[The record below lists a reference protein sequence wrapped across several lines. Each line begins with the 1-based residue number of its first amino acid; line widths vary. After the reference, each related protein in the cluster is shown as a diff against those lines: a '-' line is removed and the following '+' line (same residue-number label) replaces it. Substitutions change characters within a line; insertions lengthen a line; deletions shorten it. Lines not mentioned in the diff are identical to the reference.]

1 MIKKFDKKDEESGRR
16 SLLGLE
22 PWLGEKCLSCKE
34 GNSRQL
40 EVRHRL
46 SPFCGWQ
53 VFVEMRDGDAGG
65 GNGEHF
71 GTTEAT
77 EAFFAMTRLF
87 QSNDQTLRRMCY
99 LTIKEMANISED
111 VIIVTSSLTKD
122 MTGKEDVYRGPAIRA
137 LCRITD
143 GTMLQAIERYMKQAI
158 VDKVPS
164 VSSSALVSSL
174 VSEESVF
181 LLPGWVNETQGLA
194 FLILGSYF
202 QHMMKIN
209 YDVVKRWINE
219 AQEAASSDNVMVQYH
234 ALGLLYHL
242 RKNDRLAVSKMLN
255 KFTKCGLKSQF
266 AYCMLIRIASRL
278 LKESEEGHDNP
289 LFDFIESCLRN
300 KHEMVIYEAASAII
314 HLPNCTA
321 RELAPAVSVLQ
332 LFCSSPKPVLRYAAV
347 RTLNKVAM
355 KHPSAVTAC
364 NLDLENLI
372 TDSNR
377 SIATLAIT
385 TLLKTGSESSVDRLM
400 KQISSFVSEIS
411 DEFKVVVVQAISA
424 LCQKYPRKHSVM
436 MTFLSNMLR
445 DDGGF
450 EYKRAIVDCIISIIE
465 ENPESKES
473 GLAHL
478 CEFIEDCEHT
488 VLATKILH
496 LLGKEGPRTPS
507 PSKYIRFIFNRV
519 VLENEAVRAAA
530 VSALAKFG
538 AQNENLLPSVLVLLQ
553 RCMMDSDDEVR
564 DRATFY
570 LNVLQQRQLAL
581 NAAYIFNGLAVSIPG
596 MEKALH
602 QYTLEPLE
610 KPFDMKSVPL
620 ATAPVFEQKTEIAMV
635 VNKPERV
642 APSRQD
648 IFQEQ
653 LAAIP
658 EFKNLGPLF
667 KSSEPVQLTEAE
679 TEYFVRCIK
688 HVFSN
693 HIVFQF
699 DCTNTLNDQLLERVM
714 VQIEPSEAYSVLRCI
729 PAPSLPYNQPG
740 MCYTLVRLPVDD
752 PTAVAC
758 TFSCTMKFTVRDCDP
773 NTGMPDDDGYDDEYV
788 LEDLEVTLS
797 DHIQKVLKPNFA
809 AAWEEVGDDYEKEET
824 FALSSIKTLDEA
836 VNNIV
841 KFLGMQP
848 CERSDKVPENKNSHT
863 LYLAGVYRGGLD
875 VLVRS
880 RLALGDGVTMQVTVR
895 SREETPVDVILA
907 SVG

>member
-1 MIKKFDKKDEESGRR
+1 MIKKFDKKDEESGSGSNPFQHLEKSAVLQEARIFNETPINPRR
-16 SLLGLE
+16 CLHILTKIIYLL
-22 PWLGEKCLSCKE
+22 
-34 GNSRQL
+34 NQ
-40 EVRHRL
+40 
-46 SPFCGWQ
+46 
-53 VFVEMRDGDAGG
+53 
-65 GNGEHF
+65 GEHF

-143 GTMLQAIERYMKQAI
+143 
-158 VDKVPS
+158 
-164 VSSSALVSSL
+164 VSAPLPY
-174 VSEESVF
+174 F
-181 LLPGWVNETQGLA
+181 LLCPVSPALLPSTCH
-194 FLILGSYF
+194 LI
-202 QHMMKIN
+202 
-209 YDVVKRWINE
+209 YDVVKRWVNE
-219 AQEAASSDNVMVQYH
+219 AQEAASSDNIMVQYH

-242 RKNDRLAVSKMLN
+242 RKNDRLAVTKMLN
-255 KFTKCGLKSQF
+255 KFTKSGLKSPF
-266 AYCMLIRIASRL
+266 AYCMLIRIASKL
-278 LKESEEGHDNP
+278 LDETEGGADSPLMNFLP

-300 KHEMVIYEAASAII
+300 KNEMVVYEAASAIV
-314 HLPNCTA
+314 HMPNCTA

-332 LFCSSPKPVLRYAAV
+332 LFCSSPKAALRYAAV

-436 MTFLSNMLR
+436 MNFLSNMLR

-465 ENPESKES
+465 ENPESKET

-496 LLGKEGPRTPS
+496 LLGKEGPRTPQ

-519 VLENEAVRAAA
+519 VLESEAVRAAA

-538 AQNENLLPSVLVLLQ
+538 AQNDDLLPSVLVLMQ

-570 LNVLQQRQLAL
+570 MNVLQQKQKAL
-581 NAAYIFNGLAVSIPG
+581 NAAYIFNGLSVSIPG
-596 MEKALH
+596 LEKSLH
-602 QYTLEPLE
+602 QYTLEPTE

-620 ATAPVFEQKTEIAMV
+620 ATTPITDHKSGTTTYS
-635 VNKPERV
+635 KLPDKLT
-642 APSRQD
+642 PSRQD
-648 IFQEQ
+648 IYQEQ

-658 EFKNLGPLF
+658 DFQGLGPLF
-667 KSSEPVQLTEAE
+667 KSSEQVQLTEAE
-679 TEYFVRCIK
+679 TEYVVRCVK
-688 HVFSN
+688 HTFAG
-693 HIVFQF
+693 HMVFQF
-699 DCTNTLNDQLLERVM
+699 DCTNTLNDQLLQKVV
-714 VQIEPSEAYSVLRCI
+714 VQMEPSESYEVVTYI
-729 PAPSLPYNQPG
+729 PASSLPYSQPG
-740 MCYTLVRLPVDD
+740 SCYTLVRLPEDD
-752 PTAVAC
+752 PTAVSC
-758 TFSCTMKFTVRDCDP
+758 TFSCTMKYLVKDCDP
-773 NTGMPDDDGYDDEYV
+773 NTGEPDDDGYDDEYV
-788 LEDLEVTLS
+788 LEDLEVTVA
-797 DHIQKVLKPNFA
+797 DHIQKVLKANFG
-809 AAWEEVGDDYEKEET
+809 AAWEEVGDEFEKEET
-824 FALSSIKTLDEA
+824 FALASVRTLDEA
-836 VNNIV
+836 VGNIIS
-841 KFLGMQP
+841 FLGMQP
-848 CERSDKVPENKNSHT
+848 CERSDKVPENKNSHV
-863 LYLAGVYRGGLD
+863 LFLAGVFRGGHD
-875 VLVRS
+875 MLVRA
-880 RLALGDGVTMQVTVR
+880 RLALADGVTMQVTVR
-895 SREETPVDVILA
+895 SGEETVVDVILA

>member
-1 MIKKFDKKDEESGRR
+1 MIKKFDKKDEESGSGSNPFQHLEKSAVLQEARIFNETPINPRR
-16 SLLGLE
+16 CLHILTKILYLL
-22 PWLGEKCLSCKE
+22 
-34 GNSRQL
+34 NQ
-40 EVRHRL
+40 
-46 SPFCGWQ
+46 
-53 VFVEMRDGDAGG
+53 
-65 GNGEHF
+65 GEHF

-174 VSEESVF
+174 
-181 LLPGWVNETQGLA
+181 
-194 FLILGSYF
+194 
-202 QHMMKIN
+202 HMMKIS

-219 AQEAASSDNVMVQYH
+219 AQEAASSDNVMVQ
-234 ALGLLYHL
+234 
-242 RKNDRLAVSKMLN
+242 
-255 KFTKCGLKSQF
+255 
-266 AYCMLIRIASRL
+266 
-278 LKESEEGHDNP
+278 
-289 LFDFIESCLRN
+289 
-300 KHEMVIYEAASAII
+300 
-314 HLPNCTA
+314 
-321 RELAPAVSVLQ
+321 
-332 LFCSSPKPVLRYAAV
+332 
-347 RTLNKVAM
+347 VAM

-496 LLGKEGPRTPS
+496 LLGEEGPRTPS

-538 AQNENLLPSVLVLLQ
+538 AQNENLLPSILVLLQ

-570 LNVLQQRQLAL
+570 LNVLQQRQIAL
-581 NAAYIFNGLAVSIPG
+581 NAAYIFNGLTVSVPG

-602 QYTLEPLE
+602 QYTLEPSD
-610 KPFDMKSVPL
+610 KPFDMKTVPL
-620 ATAPVFEQKTEIAMV
+620 ATAPIFEQKAEIPLV
-635 VNKPERV
+635 TSKPEKV

-648 IFQEQ
+648 IFQ
-653 LAAIP
+653 
-658 EFKNLGPLF
+658 
-667 KSSEPVQLTEAE
+667 
-679 TEYFVRCIK
+679 
-688 HVFSN
+688 
-693 HIVFQF
+693 
-699 DCTNTLNDQLLERVM
+699 
-714 VQIEPSEAYSVLRCI
+714 
-729 PAPSLPYNQPG
+729 
-740 MCYTLVRLPVDD
+740 
-752 PTAVAC
+752 VAC
-758 TFSCTMKFTVRDCDP
+758 TFSCTMRFTVRDCDP
-773 NTGMPDDDGYDDEYV
+773 NTGVPEEDGYDDEYV
-788 LEDLEVTLS
+788 LEDLEVTVS

-809 AAWEEVGDDYEKEET
+809 AAWEEVGDDFEKEET

-836 VNNIV
+836 VNNII

-863 LYLAGVYRGGLD
+863 LYLAGVYRGGCD

-895 SREETPVDVILA
+895 SKEETPVDVILA

>member
-1 MIKKFDKKDEESGRR
+1 MIKKFDKKDEESGSGSNPFQHLEKSAVLQEARIFNETPINPRR
-16 SLLGLE
+16 CLHILTKIIYLL
-22 PWLGEKCLSCKE
+22 
-34 GNSRQL
+34 NQ
-40 EVRHRL
+40 
-46 SPFCGWQ
+46 
-53 VFVEMRDGDAGG
+53 
-65 GNGEHF
+65 GEHF

-143 GTMLQAIERYMKQAI
+143 TTMLQAIERYMKQAI

-174 VSEESVF
+174 
-181 LLPGWVNETQGLA
+181 
-194 FLILGSYF
+194 
-202 QHMMKIN
+202 HMVKMS
-209 YDVVKRWINE
+209 YDVVKRWVNE
-219 AQEAASSDNVMVQYH
+219 AQEAASSDNIMVQYH

-242 RKNDRLAVSKMLN
+242 RKNDRLAVTKMLN
-255 KFTKCGLKSQF
+255 KFTKSGLKSPF
-266 AYCMLIRIASRL
+266 AYCMLIRIASKL
-278 LKESEEGHDNP
+278 LDETEGGHDSP

-300 KHEMVIYEAASAII
+300 KNEMVVYEAASAIV
-314 HLPNCTA
+314 HMPNCTA

-332 LFCSSPKPVLRYAAV
+332 LFCSSPKAALRYAAV

-436 MTFLSNMLR
+436 MNFLSNMLR

-465 ENPESKES
+465 ENPESKET

-496 LLGKEGPRTPS
+496 LLGKEGPRTPQ

-519 VLENEAVRAAA
+519 VLESEAVRMLIFNIHAET
-530 VSALAKFG
+530 LIIP
-538 AQNENLLPSVLVLLQ
+538 LTSVCSY

-570 LNVLQQRQLAL
+570 MNVLQQKQKAL
-581 NAAYIFNGLAVSIPG
+581 NAAYIFNGLSVSIPG
-596 MEKALH
+596 LEKSLH
-602 QYTLEPLE
+602 QYTLEPSE

-620 ATAPVFEQKTEIAMV
+620 VTTPITEQKTEIAPV
-635 VNKPERV
+635 ATSKLPEKL

-648 IFQEQ
+648 IYQEQ
-653 LAAIP
+653 LASIP
-658 EFKNLGPLF
+658 EFQGLGPLF

-679 TEYFVRCIK
+679 TEYVVRCVK
-688 HVFSN
+688 HTFAR
-693 HIVFQF
+693 HMVFQF
-699 DCTNTLNDQLLERVM
+699 DCTNTLNDQLLQKVI
-714 VQIEPSEAYSVLRCI
+714 VQMEPSESYEVIHYI
-729 PAPSLPYNQPG
+729 PAASLPYSQPG
-740 MCYTLVRLPVDD
+740 SCYTLVRLPDDD
-752 PTAVAC
+752 PTAGK
-758 TFSCTMKFTVRDCDP
+758 T
-773 NTGMPDDDGYDDEYV
+773 DGA
-788 LEDLEVTLS
+788 LWDLLR
-797 DHIQKVLKPNFA
+797 Q
-809 AAWEEVGDDYEKEET
+809 
-824 FALSSIKTLDEA
+824 
-836 VNNIV
+836 
-841 KFLGMQP
+841 
-848 CERSDKVPENKNSHT
+848 
-863 LYLAGVYRGGLD
+863 
-875 VLVRS
+875 
-880 RLALGDGVTMQVTVR
+880 
-895 SREETPVDVILA
+895 
-907 SVG
+907 

>member
-1 MIKKFDKKDEESGRR
+1 MIKKFDKKDEESGSGSNPFQHLEKSSILQEARIFNETPINPRR
-16 SLLGLE
+16 CLHILTKILYLL
-22 PWLGEKCLSCKE
+22 
-34 GNSRQL
+34 NQ
-40 EVRHRL
+40 
-46 SPFCGWQ
+46 
-53 VFVEMRDGDAGG
+53 
-65 GNGEHF
+65 GEHF

-87 QSNDQTLRRMCY
+87 QSNDQTLRRMCH

-174 VSEESVF
+174 
-181 LLPGWVNETQGLA
+181 
-194 FLILGSYF
+194 
-202 QHMMKIN
+202 HMMKIN

-255 KFTKCGLKSQF
+255 KFTKSGLKSQF

-424 LCQKYPRKHSVM
+424 LCQKYPRKHTVM

-450 EYKRAIVDCIISIIE
+450 DYKRAIVDCIISIIE

-496 LLGKEGPRTPS
+496 LLGKEGPRTPT

-538 AQNENLLPSVLVLLQ
+538 AQNESLLPSVLVLLQ

-581 NAAYIFNGLAVSIPG
+581 NAAYIFNGLTVSVPG
-596 MEKALH
+596 LEKALH
-602 QYTLEPLE
+602 QYTLEPSE

-620 ATAPVFEQKTEIAMV
+620 ATAPIFEQKTEIALV
-635 VNKPERV
+635 TSKTEKV

-688 HVFSN
+688 HVFLN

-699 DCTNTLNDQLLERVM
+699 DCTNTLNDQLLERVT
-714 VQIEPSEAYSVLRCI
+714 VQMEPSEAHDVLRCI
-729 PAPSLPYNQPG
+729 PAPSLSYNQPG
-740 MCYTLVRLPVDD
+740 MCYTLVRLPLED

-773 NTGMPDDDGYDDEYV
+773 NTGVPDDDGYDDEYV
-788 LEDLEVTLS
+788 LEDLEVTLC

-824 FALSSIKTLDEA
+824 FALSSTKTLDEA
-836 VNNIV
+836 VSNIV

-863 LYLAGVYRGGLD
+863 LYLAGVYRGGSD
-875 VLVRS
+875 VLVRA

>member
-1 MIKKFDKKDEESGRR
+1 MIKKFDKKDEESGSGSNPFQHLEKSAVLQEARIFNETPINPRR
-16 SLLGLE
+16 CLHILTKIIYLL
-22 PWLGEKCLSCKE
+22 
-34 GNSRQL
+34 NQ
-40 EVRHRL
+40 
-46 SPFCGWQ
+46 
-53 VFVEMRDGDAGG
+53 
-65 GNGEHF
+65 GEHF
-71 GTTEAT
+71 GTMEAT

-143 GTMLQAIERYMKQAI
+143 TTMLQAIERYMKQAI

-174 VSEESVF
+174 
-181 LLPGWVNETQGLA
+181 
-194 FLILGSYF
+194 
-202 QHMMKIN
+202 HMVKMS
-209 YDVVKRWINE
+209 YDVVKRWVNE
-219 AQEAASSDNVMVQYH
+219 AQEAASSDNIMVQVGYTH
-234 ALGLLYHL
+234 SVDNL
-242 RKNDRLAVSKMLN
+242 
-255 KFTKCGLKSQF
+255 F
-266 AYCMLIRIASRL
+266 IRHQ
-278 LKESEEGHDNP
+278 SEEITYFFYCFLHSFKMKCTEKGLDIP

-300 KHEMVIYEAASAII
+300 KHEMVVYEAASAIV
-314 HLPNCTA
+314 HMPNCTA

-332 LFCSSPKPVLRYAAV
+332 LFCSSPKAALRYAAV

-436 MTFLSNMLR
+436 MNFLSNMLR

-465 ENPESKES
+465 ENPESKET

-519 VLENEAVRAAA
+519 VLESEAVRAAA

-538 AQNENLLPSVLVLLQ
+538 AQNDDLLPSVLVLMQ

-570 LNVLQQRQLAL
+570 MNVLQQKQKAL
-581 NAAYIFNGLAVSIPG
+581 NAAYIFNGLSVSVPG
-596 MEKALH
+596 LEKSLH
-602 QYTLEPLE
+602 QYTLEPTE

-620 ATAPVFEQKTEIAMV
+620 ANTPITEQKTEFAPV
-635 VNKPERV
+635 ATSKLPEKPG
-642 APSRQD
+642 PTRQD
-648 IFQEQ
+648 IYQEQ

-658 EFKNLGPLF
+658 EFQGLGSLF
-667 KSSEPVQLTEAE
+667 KTSEAVQLTEAE
-679 TEYFVRCIK
+679 TEYVVRCVK
-688 HVFSN
+688 HTFAR
-693 HIVFQF
+693 HMVFQF
-699 DCTNTLNDQLLERVM
+699 DCTNTLNDQLLQKVM
-714 VQIEPSEAYSVLRCI
+714 VQMEPSEAYEVLHYV
-729 PAPSLPYNQPG
+729 PAANLPYSQPG
-740 MCYTLVRLPVDD
+740 SCYSLVRLPEDD
-752 PTAVAC
+752 PTAVSC
-758 TFSCTMKFTVRDCDP
+758 TFSCTLKYLVKDCDP
-773 NTGMPDDDGYDDEYV
+773 NTGEPDDDGYDDEYV
-788 LEDLEVTLS
+788 LEDLEVTVA

-809 AAWEEVGDDYEKEET
+809 AAWDEVGDDFEKEET
-824 FALSSIKTLDEA
+824 FALASVRTLDEA
-836 VNNIV
+836 VGNIIS
-841 KFLGMQP
+841 FLGMQP
-848 CERSDKVPENKNSHT
+848 CERSDKVPENKNSHI
-863 LYLAGVYRGGLD
+863 LFLAGVFRGGHD

-880 RLALGDGVTMQVTVR
+880 RLALADGVTMQVTVR
-895 SREETPVDVILA
+895 SSDETVVDIILA

>member
-1 MIKKFDKKDEESGRR
+1 NPRR
-16 SLLGLE
+16 CLHILTKILYLL
-22 PWLGEKCLSCKE
+22 
-34 GNSRQL
+34 N
-40 EVRHRL
+40 
-46 SPFCGWQ
+46 Q
-53 VFVEMRDGDAGG
+53 VTIIILMVF
-65 GNGEHF
+65 
-71 GTTEAT
+71 
-77 EAFFAMTRLF
+77 
-87 QSNDQTLRRMCY
+87 SNVFSQQTLRRMCY

-174 VSEESVF
+174 
-181 LLPGWVNETQGLA
+181 
-194 FLILGSYF
+194 
-202 QHMMKIN
+202 HMMKIS
-209 YDVVKRWINE
+209 YDVVKRWVNE
-219 AQEAASSDNVMVQYH
+219 AQEAASSDNIMVQYH

-255 KFTKCGLKSQF
+255 KFTKSGLKSQF
-266 AYCMLIRIASRL
+266 AYCMLIRIASKL
-278 LKESEEGHDNP
+278 LKESEEGHESP

-364 NLDLENLI
+364 NLDLENLV

-465 ENPESKES
+465 ENSESKET
-473 GLAHL
+473 GLSHL

-530 VSALAKFG
+530 VSALAKFV
-538 AQNENLLPSVLVLLQ
+538 SMIVY
-553 RCMMDSDDEVR
+553 DDEVR

-570 LNVLQQRQLAL
+570 LNVLQQRQIAL
-581 NAAYIFNGLAVSIPG
+581 NAAYIFNGLTVSVPG

-602 QYTLEPLE
+602 QYTLEPSD
-610 KPFDMKSVPL
+610 KPFDMKTVPL
-620 ATAPVFEQKTEIAMV
+620 ATAPIFEQKAGNAQTSLTS
-635 VNKPERV
+635 KPEKV

-658 EFKNLGPLF
+658 EFKSLGPLF

-688 HVFSN
+688 HVFTN

-699 DCTNTLNDQLLERVM
+699 DCTNTLNDQLLERVT
-714 VQIEPSEAYSVLRCI
+714 VQMEPSDAYDVICCI
-729 PAPSLPYNQPG
+729 PAPSLAYNQPG
-740 MCYTLVRLPVDD
+740 MCYTLVQMPQDD

-773 NTGMPDDDGYDDEYV
+773 NTGVPDEDGYDDEYV
-788 LEDLEVTLS
+788 LEDLEVTVS

-809 AAWEEVGDDYEKEET
+809 AAWEEVGDDFEKEET
-824 FALSSIKTLDEA
+824 FALGSIKTLDEA
-836 VNNIV
+836 VNNII

-863 LYLAGVYRGGLD
+863 LYLAGVYRGGCD

-895 SREETPVDVILA
+895 SKEEMPVDVILA

>member
-1 MIKKFDKKDEESGRR
+1 FQHLEKSAVLQEARLFNETPINPRR
-16 SLLGLE
+16 CLHILTKILYLL
-22 PWLGEKCLSCKE
+22 
-34 GNSRQL
+34 NQ
-40 EVRHRL
+40 
-46 SPFCGWQ
+46 
-53 VFVEMRDGDAGG
+53 
-65 GNGEHF
+65 GEHF
-71 GTTEAT
+71 GTMEAT

-174 VSEESVF
+174 
-181 LLPGWVNETQGLA
+181 
-194 FLILGSYF
+194 
-202 QHMMKIN
+202 
-209 YDVVKRWINE
+209 
-219 AQEAASSDNVMVQYH
+219 YH

-255 KFTKCGLKSQF
+255 KFTKSGLKSQF
-266 AYCMLIRIASRL
+266 AYCMLIRIASKL
-278 LKESEEGHDNP
+278 LKNLRKGN
-289 LFDFIESCLRN
+289 CLRN

-465 ENPESKES
+465 ENPESKEA

-538 AQNENLLPSVLVLLQ
+538 AQNENLLPSILVLLQ

-581 NAAYIFNGLAVSIPG
+581 NAAYIFNGLTVSVPG

-602 QYTLEPLE
+602 QYTLEPSE
-610 KPFDMKSVPL
+610 KPFDMKTVPL
-620 ATAPVFEQKTEIAMV
+620 ATAPMFEQKAEIALV
-635 VNKPERV
+635 PSKPEKV

-658 EFKNLGPLF
+658 EFKGLGPLF
-667 KSSEPVQLTEAE
+667 KSSEAVQLTEAE

-688 HVFSN
+688 HVFPN

-699 DCTNTLNDQLLERVM
+699 DCTNTLNDQLLERVT
-714 VQIEPSEAYSVLRCI
+714 VQMEPSDAYDVICCV
-729 PAPSLPYNQPG
+729 PAPSLAYNQPG
-740 MCYTLVRLPVDD
+740 MCYTLVSIPQDD
-752 PTAVAC
+752 PTAVSC

-773 NTGMPDDDGYDDEYV
+773 STGVPEEDGYEDEYV
-788 LEDLEVTLS
+788 LEDLEVTVS
-797 DHIQKVLKPNFA
+797 DHLQKVLKPNFA
-809 AAWEEVGDDYEKEET
+809 AAWEEVGDDFEKEET

-836 VNNIV
+836 VNNII

-863 LYLAGVYRGGLD
+863 LYLAGVYRGGSD

-895 SREETPVDVILA
+895 SKDETSVDVILA

>member
-1 MIKKFDKKDEESGRR
+1 HLEKSAVLQEARIFNETPINPRR
-16 SLLGLE
+16 CLHILTKILYLL
-22 PWLGEKCLSCKE
+22 
-34 GNSRQL
+34 NQ
-40 EVRHRL
+40 
-46 SPFCGWQ
+46 
-53 VFVEMRDGDAGG
+53 
-65 GNGEHF
+65 GEHF

-99 LTIKEMANISED
+99 LTIKEMATISED

-158 VDKVPS
+158 VDKVS
-164 VSSSALVSSL
+164 GVSSSALVSSL
-174 VSEESVF
+174 
-181 LLPGWVNETQGLA
+181 
-194 FLILGSYF
+194 
-202 QHMMKIN
+202 HMMKISH
-209 YDVVKRWINE
+209 DVVKRWVNE
-219 AQEAASSDNVMVQYH
+219 AQEAASSDNIMVQCFSVCLCFELCILH
-234 ALGLLYHL
+234 LFFLLSNDALCIFITSH
-242 RKNDRLAVSKMLN
+242 
-255 KFTKCGLKSQF
+255 
-266 AYCMLIRIASRL
+266 
-278 LKESEEGHDNP
+278 ESP

-332 LFCSSPKPVLRYAAV
+332 LFCSSPKPALRYAAV

-450 EYKRAIVDCIISIIE
+450 EYKRAIVDCIISIVE
-465 ENPESKES
+465 ENPEGKEA

-496 LLGKEGPRTPS
+496 LLGKEGPRTPV

-538 AQNENLLPSVLVLLQ
+538 AQNENLLPSILVLLQ
-553 RCMMDSDDEVR
+553 RCMMDTDDEVR

-570 LNVLQQRQLAL
+570 LNVLQQRQMAL
-581 NAAYIFNGLAVSIPG
+581 NATYIFNGLTVSVPG

-602 QYTLEPLE
+602 QYTLEPSE
-610 KPFDMKSVPL
+610 KPFDMKSIPL
-620 ATAPVFEQKTEIAMV
+620 AMAPVFEQKAEIMFVAT
-635 VNKPERV
+635 KPEKF

-658 EFKNLGPLF
+658 EFMDLGPLF

-679 TEYFVRCIK
+679 TEYFVRCVK
-688 HVFSN
+688 HVFTN

-699 DCTNTLNDQLLERVM
+699 DCTNTLNDQLLEKVT
-714 VQIEPSEAYSVLRCI
+714 VQMEPSESHEVLCCL
-729 PAPSLPYNQPG
+729 PAPSLAYNQPG
-740 MCYTLVRLPVDD
+740 ICYTLVRLP
-752 PTAVAC
+752 
-758 TFSCTMKFTVRDCDP
+758 
-773 NTGMPDDDGYDDEYV
+773 DDDSTAGTNPQEGGERSKNASQ
-788 LEDLEVTLS
+788 LELLT
-797 DHIQKVLKPNFA
+797 
-809 AAWEEVGDDYEKEET
+809 VGANLWFFSKMKYGIL
-824 FALSSIKTLDEA
+824 FP
-836 VNNIV
+836 V
-841 KFLGMQP
+841 KFFKGLKEMEF
-848 CERSDKVPENKNSHT
+848 CLNTRTFRTYLFVVN
-863 LYLAGVYRGGLD
+863 LYL
-875 VLVRS
+875 
-880 RLALGDGVTMQVTVR
+880 THH
-895 SREETPVDVILA
+895 TPA
-907 SVG
+907 

>member
-1 MIKKFDKKDEESGRR
+1 MIKKFDKKDEESGSGSNPFQHLEKSAVLQEARIFNETPINPRR
-16 SLLGLE
+16 CLHILTKIIYLL
-22 PWLGEKCLSCKE
+22 
-34 GNSRQL
+34 NQ
-40 EVRHRL
+40 
-46 SPFCGWQ
+46 
-53 VFVEMRDGDAGG
+53 
-65 GNGEHF
+65 GEHF

-143 GTMLQAIERYMKQAI
+143 TTMLQAIERYMKQAI

-174 VSEESVF
+174 
-181 LLPGWVNETQGLA
+181 
-194 FLILGSYF
+194 
-202 QHMMKIN
+202 HMVKMS
-209 YDVVKRWINE
+209 YDVVKRWVNE
-219 AQEAASSDNVMVQYH
+219 AQEAASSDNIMVQYH

-242 RKNDRLAVSKMLN
+242 RKNDRLAVTKMLN
-255 KFTKCGLKSQF
+255 KFTKSGLKSPF
-266 AYCMLIRIASRL
+266 AYCMLIRIASKL
-278 LKESEEGHDNP
+278 LDETEGGHDSP

-300 KHEMVIYEAASAII
+300 KNEMVVYEAASAIV
-314 HLPNCTA
+314 HMPNCTA
-321 RELAPAVSVLQ
+321 RELAPAILSL
-332 LFCSSPKPVLRYAAV
+332 LT
-347 RTLNKVAM
+347 TLEVAM

-436 MTFLSNMLR
+436 MNFLSNMLR

-450 EYKRAIVDCIISIIE
+450 DYKRAIVDCIISIIE
-465 ENPESKES
+465 ENPESKET

-496 LLGKEGPRTPS
+496 LLGKEGPRTPQ

-519 VLENEAVRAAA
+519 VLESEAVRAAA

-538 AQNENLLPSVLVLLQ
+538 AQNDDLLPSVLVLMQ

-570 LNVLQQRQLAL
+570 MNVLQQKQKAL
-581 NAAYIFNGLAVSIPG
+581 NAAYIFNGLSVSIPG
-596 MEKALH
+596 LEKSLH
-602 QYTLEPLE
+602 QYTLEPSE

-620 ATAPVFEQKTEIAMV
+620 ATTPITEQKTEIAPV
-635 VNKPERV
+635 ATSKLPEKLG
-642 APSRQD
+642 PSRQD
-648 IFQEQ
+648 IYQEQ

-658 EFKNLGPLF
+658 EFQSLGPLF

-679 TEYFVRCIK
+679 TEYVVRCIK
-688 HVFSN
+688 HTFAR
-693 HIVFQF
+693 HMVFQF
-699 DCTNTLNDQLLERVM
+699 DCTNTLNDQLLQKVM
-714 VQIEPSEAYSVLRCI
+714 VQMEPSEAYEVVNYI
-729 PAPSLPYNQPG
+729 PALSLPYSQPG
-740 MCYTLVRLPVDD
+740 SCYTLVRLPDDD
-752 PTAVAC
+752 PTAGRKAWITGIFRLPSQLGKKLGADPYTV
-758 TFSCTMKFTVRDCDP
+758 FS
-773 NTGMPDDDGYDDEYV
+773 GSG
-788 LEDLEVTLS
+788 
-797 DHIQKVLKPNFA
+797 I
-809 AAWEEVGDDYEKEET
+809 
-824 FALSSIKTLDEA
+824 
-836 VNNIV
+836 
-841 KFLGMQP
+841 
-848 CERSDKVPENKNSHT
+848 
-863 LYLAGVYRGGLD
+863 
-875 VLVRS
+875 
-880 RLALGDGVTMQVTVR
+880 
-895 SREETPVDVILA
+895 
-907 SVG
+907 

>member
-1 MIKKFDKKDEESGRR
+1 MPSHPQKKKNSQCLKAAKRDRGLGSGSNPFQHLEKSAVLQEARIFNETPINPRR
-16 SLLGLE
+16 CLHILTKILYLL
-22 PWLGEKCLSCKE
+22 
-34 GNSRQL
+34 NQ
-40 EVRHRL
+40 
-46 SPFCGWQ
+46 
-53 VFVEMRDGDAGG
+53 
-65 GNGEHF
+65 GEHF
-71 GTTEAT
+71 GTMEAT

-87 QSNDQTLRRMCY
+87 QSNDQSLRRMCY
-99 LTIKEMANISED
+99 LTIKEMATISED

-158 VDKVPS
+158 VDKVSS

-174 VSEESVF
+174 
-181 LLPGWVNETQGLA
+181 
-194 FLILGSYF
+194 
-202 QHMMKIN
+202 HMMKIS

-219 AQEAASSDNVMVQYH
+219 AQEAASSDNIMVQYH
-234 ALGLLYHL
+234 ALGVLYHL

-255 KFTKCGLKSQF
+255 KFTKSGLKSQF

-278 LKESEEGHDNP
+278 LKETDDGHESP
-289 LFDFIESCLRN
+289 VFDFIESCLRN

-332 LFCSSPKPVLRYAAV
+332 LFCSSPKPALRYAAV

-450 EYKRAIVDCIISIIE
+450 EYKRAIVDCIITIVE
-465 ENPESKES
+465 ENPDSKEA

-496 LLGKEGPRTPS
+496 LLGKEGPRTPV

-538 AQNENLLPSVLVLLQ
+538 AQNESLLPSILVLLQ
-553 RCMMDSDDEVR
+553 RCMLDTDDEVR

-570 LNVLQQRQLAL
+570 LNVLQQRQMAL
-581 NAAYIFNGLAVSIPG
+581 NAMYISNGLTVSVPG

-602 QYTLEPLE
+602 QYTLEPSE
-610 KPFDMKSVPL
+610 KPFDLKSIPL
-620 ATAPVFEQKTEIAMV
+620 AMAPVVEQKAEITLVAP
-635 VNKPERV
+635 KPETL
-642 APSRQD
+642 APSRKD

-658 EFKNLGPLF
+658 EFMNLGPLF

-688 HVFSN
+688 HIFTN

-699 DCTNTLNDQLLERVM
+699 DCTNTLNDQLLEKVT
-714 VQIEPSEAYSVLRCI
+714 VQMEPSDSFEVLCCI
-729 PAPSLPYNQPG
+729 PAPNLTYNQPG
-740 MCYTLVRLPVDD
+740 ICYTLVRLPDED
-752 PTAVAC
+752 PTAVAG

-773 NTGMPDDDGYDDEYV
+773 NTGVPDEDGYDDEYV
-788 LEDLEVTLS
+788 LEDLEVSVS
-797 DHIQKVLKPNFA
+797 DHIQKILKPNFA
-809 AAWEEVGDDYEKEET
+809 AAWEEVGDAFEKEET
-824 FALSSIKTLDEA
+824 FALSSTKTLEEA
-836 VNNIV
+836 VNNIIT
-841 KFLGMQP
+841 FLGMQP
-848 CERSDKVPENKNSHT
+848 CERSDKVPENKNSHS
-863 LYLAGVYRGGLD
+863 LYLSGVYRGGYDL
-875 VLVRS
+875 LVRS
-880 RLALGDGVTMQVTVR
+880 KLALADGVTMQVTVR
-895 SREETPVDVILA
+895 SKERTPVDVILA

>member
-1 MIKKFDKKDEESGRR
+1 MIKKFDKKDEESGSGSNPFQHLEKSAILQEARIFNETPINPRR
-16 SLLGLE
+16 CLHILTKILYLL
-22 PWLGEKCLSCKE
+22 
-34 GNSRQL
+34 NQ
-40 EVRHRL
+40 
-46 SPFCGWQ
+46 
-53 VFVEMRDGDAGG
+53 
-65 GNGEHF
+65 GEHF

-174 VSEESVF
+174 
-181 LLPGWVNETQGLA
+181 
-194 FLILGSYF
+194 
-202 QHMMKIN
+202 HMMKVN

-219 AQEAASSDNVMVQYH
+219 AQEAASSDNVMVQVRVPQSTGGIGEDFWTQAESWDPFGSH
-234 ALGLLYHL
+234 PGQSTFLHLIPPLQRAVAGSSNLASLRLVDFNSQNSRANLTGGRILGL
-242 RKNDRLAVSKMLN
+242 
-255 KFTKCGLKSQF
+255 
-266 AYCMLIRIASRL
+266 
-278 LKESEEGHDNP
+278 
-289 LFDFIESCLRN
+289 
-300 KHEMVIYEAASAII
+300 
-314 HLPNCTA
+314 
-321 RELAPAVSVLQ
+321 
-332 LFCSSPKPVLRYAAV
+332 CSHI
-347 RTLNKVAM
+347 VAM
-355 KHPSAVTAC
+355 GIAVVSWG
-364 NLDLENLI
+364 L
-372 TDSNR
+372 
-377 SIATLAIT
+377 ATIP
-385 TLLKTGSESSVDRLM
+385 LLHTHV
-400 KQISSFVSEIS
+400 
-411 DEFKVVVVQAISA
+411 
-424 LCQKYPRKHSVM
+424 LCAFPMQ
-436 MTFLSNMLR
+436 
-445 DDGGF
+445 GGF
-450 EYKRAIVDCIISIIE
+450 EYKRAIVDCIIGIIE
-465 ENPESKES
+465 ENPESKET

-496 LLGKEGPRTPS
+496 LLGKEGPRTPT

-538 AQNENLLPSVLVLLQ
+538 AQNENLLPSILVLLQ
-553 RCMMDSDDEVR
+553 RCVMDSDDEVR

-570 LNVLQQRQLAL
+570 LNVLQQRQLTL
-581 NAAYIFNGLAVSIPG
+581 NAAYIFNGLTVSIPG

-602 QYTLEPLE
+602 QYTLEPSE
-610 KPFDMKSVPL
+610 KPFDMRSVPL
-620 ATAPVFEQKTEIAMV
+620 ATAPIFEQKAEISLVA
-635 VNKPERV
+635 NKPEKV

-658 EFKNLGPLF
+658 EFKSLGPLF
-667 KSSEPVQLTEAE
+667 KSSEAVQLTE
-679 TEYFVRCIK
+679 

-699 DCTNTLNDQLLERVM
+699 DCTNTLNDQLLEKVT
-714 VQIEPSEAYSVLRCI
+714 VQMEPSEAYVVLRCI
-729 PAPSLPYNQPG
+729 PAPSLSYNQPG
-740 MCYTLVRLPVDD
+740 MCYTLVHLPLDD
-752 PTAVAC
+752 PTTVAC

-773 NTGMPDDDGYDDEYV
+773 NTGVPDDDGYDDEYV
-788 LEDLEVTLS
+788 LEDLELTLS
-797 DHIQKVLKPNFA
+797 DHR
-809 AAWEEVGDDYEKEET
+809 EEATCSSSRLEET
-824 FALSSIKTLDEA
+824 NPSSCCRFFSKSLFNVEA

-863 LYLAGVYRGGLD
+863 LYLAGMFRGGLD
-875 VLVRS
+875 VLVRA

-895 SREETPVDVILA
+895 SIVETPVDVILA

>member
-1 MIKKFDKKDEESGRR
+1 MIKKFDKKDEESG
-16 SLLGLE
+16 SGSNPFQHLE
-22 PWLGEKCLSCKE
+22 KSAVLQEVMRVSSMRPLSIQE
-34 GNSRQL
+34 
-40 EVRHRL
+40 
-46 SPFCGWQ
+46 
-53 VFVEMRDGDAGG
+53 D
-65 GNGEHF
+65 GEHF

-143 GTMLQAIERYMKQAI
+143 TTMLQAIERYMKQAI

-174 VSEESVF
+174 
-181 LLPGWVNETQGLA
+181 
-194 FLILGSYF
+194 
-202 QHMMKIN
+202 HMVKMS
-209 YDVVKRWINE
+209 YDVVKRWVNE
-219 AQEAASSDNVMVQYH
+219 AQEA
-234 ALGLLYHL
+234 
-242 RKNDRLAVSKMLN
+242 
-255 KFTKCGLKSQF
+255 
-266 AYCMLIRIASRL
+266 
-278 LKESEEGHDNP
+278 
-289 LFDFIESCLRN
+289 
-300 KHEMVIYEAASAII
+300 
-314 HLPNCTA
+314 
-321 RELAPAVSVLQ
+321 
-332 LFCSSPKPVLRYAAV
+332 LFCSSPKAALRYAAV

-436 MTFLSNMLR
+436 MNFLSNMLR

-465 ENPESKES
+465 ENPESKET

-496 LLGKEGPRTPS
+496 LLGKEGPRTPQ

-519 VLENEAVRAAA
+519 VLESEAVRAAA

-538 AQNENLLPSVLVLLQ
+538 AQNDDLLPSVLVLMQ

-564 DRATFY
+564 DRSTFY
-570 LNVLQQRQLAL
+570 MNVLQQKQKAL
-581 NAAYIFNGLAVSIPG
+581 NAAYIFNGLSVSIPG
-596 MEKALH
+596 LEKSLH
-602 QYTLEPLE
+602 QYTLEPSE

-620 ATAPVFEQKTEIAMV
+620 ATAPITEQKTEIAPV
-635 VNKPERV
+635 ATSKLPEKLG
-642 APSRQD
+642 PSRQD
-648 IFQEQ
+648 IYQEQ
-653 LAAIP
+653 LASIP
-658 EFKNLGPLF
+658 EFQTLGPLF
-667 KSSEPVQLTEAE
+667 KSSEAVQLTEAE
-679 TEYFVRCIK
+679 TEYVVRCIK
-688 HVFSN
+688 HTFAR
-693 HIVFQF
+693 HMVFQF
-699 DCTNTLNDQLLERVM
+699 DCTNTLNDQLLQKVV
-714 VQIEPSEAYSVLRCI
+714 VQMEPSEAYEVVHYI
-729 PAPSLPYNQPG
+729 PAPSLPYSQPG
-740 MCYTLVRLPVDD
+740 SAYTLVQLPDDD
-752 PTAVAC
+752 PTAGMKAGFVLTNVP
-758 TFSCTMKFTVRDCDP
+758 TFILKF
-773 NTGMPDDDGYDDEYV
+773 
-788 LEDLEVTLS
+788 
-797 DHIQKVLKPNFA
+797 ILKPNFG
-809 AAWEEVGDDYEKEET
+809 AAWEEVGDEYEKEET
-824 FALSSIKTLDEA
+824 FALASVRTLDEA
-836 VNNIV
+836 VGNIIS
-841 KFLGMQP
+841 FLGMQP
-848 CERSDKVPENKNSHT
+848 CERSDKVPENKNSHV
-863 LYLAGVYRGGLD
+863 LFLAGVFRGGHD
-875 VLVRS
+875 VLVRA
-880 RLALGDGVTMQVTVR
+880 RLALADGVTMQVTVR
-895 SREETPVDVILA
+895 SSEETVVDVILA

>member
-1 MIKKFDKKDEESGRR
+1 MIKKFDKKDEESGSGSNPFQHLEKSAVLQEARIFNETPINPRR
-16 SLLGLE
+16 CLHILTKIIYLL
-22 PWLGEKCLSCKE
+22 
-34 GNSRQL
+34 NQ
-40 EVRHRL
+40 
-46 SPFCGWQ
+46 
-53 VFVEMRDGDAGG
+53 
-65 GNGEHF
+65 
-71 GTTEAT
+71 
-77 EAFFAMTRLF
+77 
-87 QSNDQTLRRMCY
+87 QTLRRMCY

-143 GTMLQAIERYMKQAI
+143 TTMLQAIERYMKQAI

-174 VSEESVF
+174 
-181 LLPGWVNETQGLA
+181 
-194 FLILGSYF
+194 
-202 QHMMKIN
+202 HMVKMS
-209 YDVVKRWINE
+209 YDVVKRWVNE
-219 AQEAASSDNVMVQYH
+219 AQEAASSDNIMVQYH

-242 RKNDRLAVSKMLN
+242 RKNDRLAVTKMLN
-255 KFTKCGLKSQF
+255 KFTKSGLKSPF
-266 AYCMLIRIASRL
+266 AYCMLIRIASKL
-278 LKESEEGHDNP
+278 LDETEGGHDSP

-300 KHEMVIYEAASAII
+300 KNEMVVYEAASAIV
-314 HLPNCTA
+314 HMPNCTA

-332 LFCSSPKPVLRYAAV
+332 LFCSSPKAALRYAAV

-436 MTFLSNMLR
+436 MNFLSNMLR

-465 ENPESKES
+465 ENPESKET

-496 LLGKEGPRTPS
+496 LLGKEGPRTPQ

-519 VLENEAVRAAA
+519 VLESEAVRAAA

-538 AQNENLLPSVLVLLQ
+538 AQNDDLLPSVLVLMQ

-570 LNVLQQRQLAL
+570 MNVLQQKQKAL
-581 NAAYIFNGLAVSIPG
+581 NAAYIFNGKDSLPDISIPG
-596 MEKALH
+596 LEKSLH

-620 ATAPVFEQKTEIAMV
+620 ATTPITEQKTEIAPISTS
-635 VNKPERV
+635 KLPEKL

-648 IFQEQ
+648 IYQEQ

-658 EFKNLGPLF
+658 EFQGLGPLF
-667 KSSEPVQLTEAE
+667 KSSEQVQLTEAE
-679 TEYFVRCIK
+679 TEYVVRCVK
-688 HVFSN
+688 HTFAR
-693 HIVFQF
+693 HMVFQF
-699 DCTNTLNDQLLERVM
+699 DCTNTLNDQLLQKVM
-714 VQIEPSEAYSVLRCI
+714 VQMEPSESYEVI
-729 PAPSLPYNQPG
+729 HYVPAANLPYSQPG
-740 MCYTLVRLPVDD
+740 SCYTLVRLPDDD
-752 PTAVAC
+752 PTAVSC
-758 TFSCTMKFTVRDCDP
+758 TFSCTMKYLVRDCDP
-773 NTGMPDDDGYDDEYV
+773 NTGEPDDDGYDDEYV
-788 LEDLEVTLS
+788 LEDLEVTVA
-797 DHIQKVLKPNFA
+797 DHIQKVLKPNFG
-809 AAWEEVGDDYEKEET
+809 AAWEEVGDEFEKEET
-824 FALSSIKTLDEA
+824 FALASVRTLDEA
-836 VNNIV
+836 VGNIIS
-841 KFLGMQP
+841 FLGMQP
-848 CERSDKVPENKNSHT
+848 CERSDKVPENKNSHV
-863 LYLAGVYRGGLD
+863 LFLAGVFRGGHD
-875 VLVRS
+875 VLVRA
-880 RLALGDGVTMQVTVR
+880 RLALADGVTMQVTVR
-895 SREETPVDVILA
+895 SGEETVVDVILA

>member
-1 MIKKFDKKDEESGRR
+1 MMEKWGKKR
-16 SLLGLE
+16 SLDARIFNE
-22 PWLGEKCLSCKE
+22 TPINPRRCLHILTKIIYLLCLFP
-34 GNSRQL
+34 GRTFW
-40 EVRHRL
+40 HY
-46 SPFCGWQ
+46 
-53 VFVEMRDGDAGG
+53 G
-65 GNGEHF
+65 GNRSIFCHDSP
-71 GTTEAT
+71 
-77 EAFFAMTRLF
+77 L
-87 QSNDQTLRRMCY
+87 SQTLRRMCY
-99 LTIKEMANISED
+99 LTIKELANLSED

-143 GTMLQAIERYMKQAI
+143 TTMLQAIERYMKQAI

-174 VSEESVF
+174 
-181 LLPGWVNETQGLA
+181 
-194 FLILGSYF
+194 
-202 QHMMKIN
+202 HMVKMS
-209 YDVVKRWINE
+209 YDVVKRWVNE

-242 RKNDRLAVSKMLN
+242 RKNDRLAVTKMLN
-255 KFTKCGLKSQF
+255 KFTKSGLKSPF
-266 AYCMLIRIASRL
+266 AYCMLIRIASKL
-278 LKESEEGHDNP
+278 LDETEGGHDSP

-300 KHEMVIYEAASAII
+300 KNEMVVYEAASAIV
-314 HLPNCTA
+314 HMPNCTA

-332 LFCSSPKPVLRYAAV
+332 LFCSSPKAALRYAAV

-436 MTFLSNMLR
+436 MNFLSNMLR

-450 EYKRAIVDCIISIIE
+450 DYKRAIVDCIISIIE
-465 ENPESKES
+465 ENPDSKET

-496 LLGKEGPRTPS
+496 LLGKEGPRTPQ

-519 VLENEAVRAAA
+519 VLESEAVRAAA

-538 AQNENLLPSVLVLLQ
+538 AQNDDLLPSVLVLMQ

-570 LNVLQQRQLAL
+570 MNVLQQKQKAL
-581 NAAYIFNGLAVSIPG
+581 NAAYIFNGLSVSIPG
-596 MEKALH
+596 LEKSLH
-602 QYTLEPLE
+602 QYTLEPSE

-620 ATAPVFEQKTEIAMV
+620 ATAPLSEQKMV
-635 VNKPERV
+635 ATSKLPEKL

-648 IFQEQ
+648 IYQEQ
-653 LAAIP
+653 LASIP
-658 EFKNLGPLF
+658 EFQSLGPLF
-667 KSSEPVQLTEAE
+667 KSSDPVQLTEAE
-679 TEYFVRCIK
+679 TEYVVRCIK
-688 HVFSN
+688 HTFSK
-693 HIVFQF
+693 HMVFQF
-699 DCTNTLNDQLLERVM
+699 DCTNTLNDQLLQKVV
-714 VQIEPSEAYSVLRCI
+714 VQMEPSESYEVLHYV
-729 PAPSLPYNQPG
+729 PAANLPYSQPG
-740 MCYTLVRLPVDD
+740 SCYTLVRLPDDD
-752 PTAVAC
+752 PTVKLGHVAIELKL
-758 TFSCTMKFTVRDCDP
+758 TF
-773 NTGMPDDDGYDDEYV
+773 G
-788 LEDLEVTLS
+788 
-797 DHIQKVLKPNFA
+797 
-809 AAWEEVGDDYEKEET
+809 
-824 FALSSIKTLDEA
+824 
-836 VNNIV
+836 
-841 KFLGMQP
+841 
-848 CERSDKVPENKNSHT
+848 
-863 LYLAGVYRGGLD
+863 
-875 VLVRS
+875 LVRGLNLLQCLFHHQGAHCFS
-880 RLALGDGVTMQVTVR
+880 GINGSTMF
-895 SREETPVDVILA
+895 LL
-907 SVG
+907 